1 MRYRIEYAE
10 KGPYDFVNGRPEL
23 LRRLRSTS
31 RKIIDIRKVYKSGS
45 TDSVLDRYMCYL
57 DQKNMEGSEQ
67 HG

>member
-1 MRYRIEYAE
+1 MRYRIEYAG
-10 KGPYDFVNGRPEL
+10 KDPYDFVNSRPEL
-23 LRRLRSTS
+23 LRRLRNTS

>member
-10 KGPYDFVNGRPEL
+10 KGPYDFVNSRPEL
-23 LRRLRSTS
+23 LRRLQSTS

-57 DQKNMEGSEQ
+57 NQKNVKGSEQ

>member
-57 DQKNMEGSEQ
+57 DQKK
-67 HG
+67 HGGE